1 MCPSNPSPPHVRAAR
16 GVLGFTLLEVIIII
30 IVTSLLAALVLNLMG
45 TQLMR
50 ASTPATLASDAGEAE
65 ALMEAMVA
73 DYTTRV
79 NGDVATALDTFVTA
93 HPSNSTLT
101 VANNNNWNNA
111 RVLTVTA
118 TVGSTSYTTLLTQ
131 ARTNAADN
139 ATDF

>member
-1 MCPSNPSPPHVRAAR
+1 MCPSIPSPPHVRAAR
-16 GVLGFTLLEVIIII
+16 GALGFTLLEVIIII

-79 NGDVATALDTFVTA
+79 NGDIATALDTFVTA

-101 VANNNNWNNA
+101 VANNNNWNNV

-118 TVGSTSYTTLLTQ
+118 TVGRTSYTTLLTQ

>member
-16 GVLGFTLLEVIIII
+16 GALGFTLLEVIIII